1 MRVFVTGGAG
11 FIGSHTL
18 VQLLRNDAEVLA
30 FDNYSNS
37 APEALKRVKRLAQ
50 SDFSI
55 VEGDICDPSALTSA
69 MQEFRPD
76 AVIHFA
82 GLKAVGESTEKPLS
96 YYKNNIAGSIALL
109 EAMDAVECRRI
120 VFSSSATV
128 YDPSGQPPFTEEDL
142 LGAVNPYGRTK
153 HFIEDIIRDWS
164 AATLESSAA
173 ILRYFNPVG
182 AHASGDIG
190 EDPVGIPN
198 NLVPY
203 IARVA
208 HGSLPE
214 LQVFGGDYPT
224 RDGTGE
230 RDYIHVED
238 LAEAHLAALSYI
250 TTSKGCETI
259 NIGTGI
265 STSVLEMLRAFE
277 KAAGKPIPYRIAA
290 QRQGDV
296 AKSFADATKAK
307 ELLGWQAK
315 YDIDAMCHSVWN
327 WQSRNPNGYDTSG

>member
-18 VQLLRNDAEVLA
+18 VQLLRKGAEVLV
-30 FDNYSNS
+30 FDNYCNS
-37 APEALKRVKRLAQ
+37 SPEALKRVKRLAQ

-55 VEGDICDPSALTSA
+55 VEGDICDPAALTRA
-69 MQEFRPD
+69 MQDFRPD

-82 GLKAVGESTEKPLS
+82 GLKAVGESAEKPLS
-96 YYKNNIAGSIALL
+96 YYKTNISGSIALL
-109 EAMDAVECRRI
+109 EAMEAVACRKI

-128 YDPSGQPPFTEEDL
+128 YDPGGQPPFTEQDR
-142 LGAVNPYGRTK
+142 LGAVNPYGKTK
-153 HFIEDIIRDWS
+153 HFIEELIRDWCAS
-164 AATLESSAA
+164 NSENAAA

-198 NLVPY
+198 NLVPF

-208 HGSLPE
+208 QGSLPQ

-238 LAEAHLAALSYI
+238 LAEAHLAALDYI
-250 TTSKGCETI
+250 TATKACETI
-259 NIGTGI
+259 NIGTGTA
-265 STSVLEMLRAFE
+265 TSVLEMLRAFE
-277 KAAGKPIPYRIAA
+277 RAAGKPIPYRITA

-296 AKSFADATKAK
+296 ARSFADASKAK
-307 ELLGWQAK
+307 ALLGWQAK
-315 YDIDAMCHSVWN
+315 YDIEAMCQSVWN
-327 WQSRNPNGYDTSG
+327 WQSRNPKGYESAE

>member
-18 VQLLRNDAEVLA
+18 VQLLRQGADVTV

-37 APEALKRVKRLAQ
+37 SPEALARVKRLAQ
-50 SDFSI
+50 SDLTI
-55 VEGDICDPSALTSA
+55 VEGDICHTAALQSALHTA
-69 MQEFRPD
+69 APE

-82 GLKAVGESTEKPLS
+82 GLKAVGESAEKPLS
-96 YYKNNIAGSIALL
+96 YYHTNISGSIALL
-109 EAMDAVECRRI
+109 EAMDNVGCRKI

-128 YDPSGQPPFTEEDL
+128 YDPKGQPPFTEDDA

-153 HFIEDIIRDWS
+153 QFIEEIIRDWS
-164 AATLESSAA
+164 AANADTSAA

-198 NLVPY
+198 NLMPY
-203 IARVA
+203 ISRVA
-208 HGSLPE
+208 AGRLKE

-238 LAEAHLAALSYI
+238 LASAHLAALEY
-250 TTSKGCETI
+250 TTHSTGCESF
-259 NIGTGI
+259 NIGTGTA
-265 STSVLEMLRAFE
+265 SSVLEMLQAFE
-277 KAAGKPIPYRIAA
+277 KAAGKSIPYHITDRRA
-290 QRQGDV
+290 GDV
-296 AKSFADATKAK
+296 ATSFADASKAK
-307 ELLGWQAK
+307 QVLGWQARHGVEE
-315 YDIDAMCHSVWN
+315 MCQSAWN
-327 WQSRNPNGYDTSG
+327 WQSRNPNGYE